1 MRKTKS
7 SERAM
12 AAEGT
17 FTYDAASSPAGSDA
31 VPDDRRNL
39 VSVAVFAVG
48 VGLLLPWN
56 MSTTVNG
63 YWDFKFR

>member
-12 AAEGT
+12 AA
-17 FTYDAASSPAGSDA
+17 DVASSPDPAASA
-31 VPDDRRNL
+31 VVPDDRRSF

>member
-1 MRKTKS
+1 
-7 SERAM
+7 M

-17 FTYDAASSPAGSDA
+17 FTYDAAPSPAASDA
-31 VPDDRRNL
+31 VVPADRCGL
-39 VSVAVFAVG
+39 VSAAVFAVG